1 MPRWHVRGSI
11 TRAPQRKRLEV
22 VSATKNQQ
30 QVTLTPRTPKT
41 QMICSMS
48 LPNRCTRPPSPFQI
62 TEVDELA
69 YRGSVTHTYGILLPS
84 WVQIDILIGSSTFR
98 RCTLFTFFSQ
108 WKPHCC
114 CPIGFRFSNSTYPWL
129 RVEGDL
135 GCACRREDIG
145 VSFENDPREHLDEWL
160 VGEDKQYLTQQEE
173 RRHLPNLRLHVLRE
187 RHWLCHEI
195 CNMIISFAAE
205 GRRVMTLLAYLQLG
219 RGRSRTGN
227 LVAMCGND
235 AVIGSTN
242 GINVKGDEETVQQVV
257 CEHCVERVDLEAED
271 VVQIVKVVQ
280 VLGHEVLQ
288 PVQASMAGK

>member
-1 MPRWHVRGSI
+1 
-11 TRAPQRKRLEV
+11 
-22 VSATKNQQ
+22 
-30 QVTLTPRTPKT
+30 
-41 QMICSMS
+41 
-48 LPNRCTRPPSPFQI
+48 
-62 TEVDELA
+62 
-69 YRGSVTHTYGILLPS
+69 
-84 WVQIDILIGSSTFR
+84 
-98 RCTLFTFFSQ
+98 
-108 WKPHCC
+108 
-114 CPIGFRFSNSTYPWL
+114 
-129 RVEGDL
+129 
-135 GCACRREDIG
+135 
-145 VSFENDPREHLDEWL
+145 
-160 VGEDKQYLTQQEE
+160 
-173 RRHLPNLRLHVLRE
+173 
-187 RHWLCHEI
+187 
-195 CNMIISFAAE
+195 MIISFAAE